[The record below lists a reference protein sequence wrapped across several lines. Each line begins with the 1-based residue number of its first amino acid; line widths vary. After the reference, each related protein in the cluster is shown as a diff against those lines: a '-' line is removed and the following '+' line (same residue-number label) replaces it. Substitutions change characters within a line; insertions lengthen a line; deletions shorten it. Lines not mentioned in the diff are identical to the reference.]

1 MKIKRLPL
9 WATLAASGFLLIA
22 ASSNSVVGGLRAHG
36 PLLQSLQDQKN
47 PRPGASP
54 QTSIPPVVKAP
65 SNLVVSPFFRISQA
79 SAVSADRAARFAE
92 AAYNPD
98 DNEYLV
104 VWQSDGLTEVR
115 GVTDVYGQR
124 INAATNKPNGISS
137 AIPNSREGIR
147 YHMPILPQS
156 VYNTPIPSNLVVW
169 QGQA

>member
-79 SAVSADRAARFAE
+79 SAVSADRAARVAE
-92 AAYNPD
+92 ATYNPD

-104 VWQSDGLTEVR
+104 GGQRDGVTVARGLTV
-115 GVTDVYGQR
+115 GYGRR
-124 INAATNKPNGISS
+124 IKTATNHLNAITVGIS
-137 AIPNSREGIR
+137 
-147 YHMPILPQS
+147 Y
-156 VYNTPIPSNLVVW
+156 
-169 QGQA
+169 